1 VRKIPAVKSPKKKNC
16 GWSNKN
22 MAFQRRRV
30 DFRLF
35 FTFSLFLSATIFMI
49 NNLFEGQ
56 KILQLQHR
64 SDSDIR
70 KGSRKQYTAGTT
82 SVSSIKSEP
91 TLSTEYYPPLQQIN
105 YLSPVWGSSTQEEP
119 WSVYGPL
126 CGIWYGVSCS
136 SRSDEAHPGG
146 EELRKV
152 EIGSE
157 EPIYP
162 KSTGRLLPG
171 KANWTDLLKTRE
183 AFNYPGPWRGQEYL
197 DSVRAWEKKMYK
209 YSDMVGKVPGM
220 AVGVRKLYNN
230 GRKNFYTAYRQWYS
244 KYLQSQKG
252 NTSNT

>member
-1 VRKIPAVKSPKKKNC
+1 MHLPFHRSRIDSR
-16 GWSNKN
+16 
-22 MAFQRRRV
+22 F
-30 DFRLF
+30 F
-35 FTFSLFLSATIFMI
+35 FTFSLFLSTTIIITNYFS
-49 NNLFEGQ
+49 ESQ
-56 KILQLQHR
+56 KILQVQQR
-64 SDSDIR
+64 SGSDIDKKFQR
-70 KGSRKQYTAGTT
+70 QDLPGSFE
-82 SVSSIKSEP
+82 IKREP
-91 TLSTEYYPPLQQIN
+91 ILSRAYYPPLQQIN
-105 YLSPVWGSSTQEEP
+105 YLSPVWTSSTQEEP

-152 EIGSE
+152 EISSE

-171 KANWTDLLKTRE
+171 KANWTDLMKTRE

-252 NTSNT
+252 NTSST